1 MAPRAPFTDNEK
13 QVQPLPDPTH
23 SGGLAL
29 GAPPEAPSESRAA
42 QTIWDIFQSGRPLV
56 YIRSAEEQ
64 RVARILQEVA
74 LRRFTP
80 PVPVWTWSLT
90 EGLPPQSTQPPTPAP
105 TNPRAALDFIAAHP
119 GPAIFHLKDFHEPLR
134 DSAEVRRRLRDVYE
148 SCPRPAQVRRH
159 HLPGPLHSRR
169 SRA

>member
-42 QTIWDIFQSGRPLV
+42 QTIWDTFQSGRPLV
-56 YIRSAEEQ
+56 YIRTAEEQ

-90 EGLPPQSTQPPTPAP
+90 EGLRHNHAAADAGTYE
-105 TNPRAALDFIAAHP
+105 PRSALDFIAAHP

-134 DSAEVRRRLRDVYE
+134 DLSLI
-148 SCPRPAQVRRH
+148 H
-159 HLPGPLHSRR
+159 I
-169 SRA
+169 